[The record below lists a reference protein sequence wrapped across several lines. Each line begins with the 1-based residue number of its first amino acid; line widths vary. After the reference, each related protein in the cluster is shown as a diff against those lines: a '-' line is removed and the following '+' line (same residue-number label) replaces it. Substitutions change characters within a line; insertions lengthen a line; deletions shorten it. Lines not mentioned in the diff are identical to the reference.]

1 MARATH
7 TRLHFQ
13 MEIREYDNH
22 AENDKYIK
30 YFIRVRLGL
39 KNLSGGSPFG
49 IIRLAKITNGDP
61 MGRIFLSYPHKNSE
75 PKGRIFL
82 SHPHTNGD
90 PKGGIFLSNAHTD
103 GDPKG

>member
-1 MARATH
+1 MD
-7 TRLHFQ
+7 
-13 MEIREYDNH
+13 IREYDNH

-30 YFIRVRLGL
+30 SFIRVRLGC

-61 MGRIFLSYPHKNSE
+61 MGRIFLSHPHKNSG
-75 PKGRIFL
+75 PNGRIFL

-90 PKGGIFLSNAHTD
+90 PKVGIFLSNAHTN
-103 GDPKG
+103 GDSKG